1 MDSLSKVL
9 RRPTAVDDKYSRG
22 VVGFVTGSM
31 QYPGAAILG
40 VTAAMRTG
48 VGMVRYL
55 GPESVGKMLLEVR
68 PEAVLQPGRSQAWVV
83 GSGIA
88 ADETGEQATRLLGVL
103 EDAQY
108 AVIDAGALDIV
119 DFESLKAT
127 AILTPH
133 AGELERLLARLG
145 SPMTRPLIEAN
156 PEEAAILAATLTGQT
171 VLLKGNVTTIASP
184 DKTVMQTPPANP
196 ALATAG
202 SGDVLAGIL
211 GALVAAN
218 SAELTSG
225 HLTLGEI
232 ALAGALLHAQAA
244 DLAAMD
250 GPVAALDVAE
260 AVRKVV
266 GDILA

>member
-1 MDSLSKVL
+1 
-9 RRPTAVDDKYSRG
+9 
-22 VVGFVTGSM
+22 
-31 QYPGAAILG
+31 
-40 VTAAMRTG
+40 
-48 VGMVRYL
+48 
-55 GPESVGKMLLEVR
+55 
-68 PEAVLQPGRSQAWVV
+68 
-83 GSGIA
+83 
-88 ADETGEQATRLLGVL
+88 
-103 EDAQY
+103 
-108 AVIDAGALDIV
+108 
-119 DFESLKAT
+119 
-127 AILTPH
+127 LTPH

-145 SPMTRPLIEAN
+145 SPMTRPVIEAN
-156 PEEAAILAATLTGQT
+156 PEEAALLAATVTGQT

-184 DKTVMQTPPANP
+184 DKTVLQTPPANP

-218 SAELTSG
+218 ASGLTSG

-250 GPVAALDVAE
+250 GPVVALDVAE